1 MQQLHREVREK
12 MENWIGN
19 ITMRL
24 ADLVD
29 LVAVQVVGMLQI
41 SQEGQVVSGEASNM
55 IMTPLSIPFMVQA
68 QPIVMEDIPRVEDLE
83 TIRTVPPLTS

>member
-1 MQQLHREVREK
+1 

-19 ITMRL
+19 MTMRL

-41 SQEGQVVSGEASNM
+41 SQEGQVVAGEASNM
-55 IMTPLSIPFMVQA
+55 IMTPLSLPFMVQA

>member
-19 ITMRL
+19 MTMRL

-41 SQEGQVVSGEASNM
+41 SQEGQGVNPKFCVN
-55 IMTPLSIPFMVQA
+55 SI
-68 QPIVMEDIPRVEDLE
+68 
-83 TIRTVPPLTS
+83 